1 MKISRD
7 DFVIFQ
13 VIIEL
18 REALEEEIANLTNTE
33 DALAG
38 MFFFSCE
45 EQLKK

>member
-18 REALEEEIANLTNTE
+18 REALEEEIANLTNTKDE

-38 MFFFSCE
+38 MFF
-45 EQLKK
+45 